1 MVTRLRRK
9 LKILS
14 LNKPI
19 KLIRMKKLTKPIN
32 GYESPQVATIHLV
45 TEAVCIAA
53 SGSSDSSL
61 DDMTESDGEWAI

>member
-1 MVTRLRRK
+1 
-9 LKILS
+9 
-14 LNKPI
+14 
-19 KLIRMKKLTKPIN
+19 MKKLTKSTV
-32 GYESPQVATIHLV
+32 GYVSPRVTTIQLA

>member
-1 MVTRLRRK
+1 
-9 LKILS
+9 
-14 LNKPI
+14 
-19 KLIRMKKLTKPIN
+19 MKKLTKPIN